1 MASSTKPRGGP
12 SGGSVKA
19 GSPAKAPGAAAKAAA
34 SPTPDA
40 PAAKPAA
47 TAPKGAEPETAAT
60 RPVRRRDA
68 TGHLDPAYAASLL
81 ALSGEGREPHDDRAF
96 LERARSNEPL
106 AEQLGEEFVT
116 TVTSGGDMG
125 EELLDQESVEE
136 RGGPFVETSGR
147 TEFARGT
154 DASNPRSAEREPF
167 PTT

>member
-12 SGGSVKA
+12 SGGSAKA
-19 GSPAKAPGAAAKAAA
+19 GSSAKAPGAAAKAAV

-40 PAAKPAA
+40 AAARPAA
-47 TAPKGAEPETAAT
+47 TAA

-68 TGHLDPAYAASLL
+68 TGHLDPAYAAGLL
-81 ALSGEGREPHDDRAF
+81 ALSGEGREPRDDRAF

-116 TVTSGGDMG
+116 SVTSGGDMG
-125 EELLDQESVEE
+125 DELLEQESVEE

-147 TEFARGT
+147 TEFALGT